1 MADHDQRFKTLVQ
14 EFLGEFLTLFLPE
27 VSARLDL
34 TSVDWLPQ
42 EIFPDPPTG
51 ERRSVDLIAQIPLR
65 SSEGE
70 PPPNQPRQQVL
81 LLHIEVESAD
91 TVEPLRE
98 RMFDYYCLLTRK
110 HGLDVL
116 PVAIYLQVGL
126 EGRGRDVFERRVWD
140 RTPLRFEYDYI
151 GLPAL
156 PGNEYL
162 HSGNSLGV
170 AWSAL
175 MRWPPEERVRAALT
189 AIEQIAASEEN
200 GWRKMLLAECVQA
213 YAPLDDSQRIKLNTL
228 LDEPER
234 GMRTMIKTWSEVGR
248 EQGQE
253 IVLERWRKGLLPLLV
268 SRFGPLGESVQ
279 QKLAAFSIDQLEV
292 LCKTLTTAQSLG
304 ELGLEDDASGA
315 AT

>member
-1 MADHDQRFKTLVQ
+1 MPRFPCVPVK
-14 EFLGEFLTLFLPE
+14 E
-27 VSARLDL
+27 SR
-34 TSVDWLPQ
+34 
-42 EIFPDPPTG
+42 
-51 ERRSVDLIAQIPLR
+51 
-65 SSEGE
+65 
-70 PPPNQPRQQVL
+70 PPNQPRQQVL

-234 GMRTMIKTWSEVGR
+234 GVRTMIKTWSEVGR
-248 EQGQE
+248 EKGEQ
-253 IVLERWRKGLLPLLV
+253 IALERTRKIFRVMLEKRFGLLSEP
-268 SRFGPLGESVQ
+268 VQ
-279 QKLAAFSIDQLEV
+279 QKLAVLSMDELEA
-292 LCKTLTTAQSLG
+292 LGEALMTPQSLRD
-304 ELGLEDDASGA
+304 LGLEVEANEA
-315 AT
+315 KA